1 MIWKKIIILLS
12 ITFSISYFFFGI
24 SKMACLLMFILTFIF
39 LLIDFMFDLF
49 IFNNNDDD
57 NNDPYDRGPFYV

>member
-1 MIWKKIIILLS
+1 MIWKKFIVLLS
-12 ITFSISYFFFGI
+12 ITSSISYFIFGM

-49 IFNNNDDD
+49 IFNDDD
-57 NNDPYDRGPFYV
+57 NNNNDHYDRGPFYV

>member
-1 MIWKKIIILLS
+1 MIWKKFIILLS
-12 ITFSISYFFFGI
+12 ITSSISYFIFGI

-39 LLIDFMFDLF
+39 LLIDFIFDLF
-49 IFNNNDDD
+49 IFNDDNN